1 MKKLILLILAIVFI
15 IAGISFWGYQRHLQI
30 EENEISSIKI
40 YRGHQE
46 VLITKQEE
54 IHDFVALLNQITYVK
69 PYINNEKGYRFIISI
84 QDKNKNQRRG
94 KEIIINR
101 SDLIAIGTFSY
112 RVKNPESVEKMI
124 EYVEFES
131 VTTE

>member
-1 MKKLILLILAIVFI
+1 MFLILAIVFI
-15 IAGISFWGYQRHLQI
+15 IVGVYFLGYQRHLQI
-30 EENEISSIKI
+30 EENDVSSIKI
-40 YRGHQE
+40 YRAYQE

-69 PYINNEKGYRFIISI
+69 PYINNEKGCRFIISI
-84 QDKNKNQRRG
+84 QDQNENQRRG

-101 SDLIAIGTFSY
+101 SDLITIGTFSY
-112 RVKNPESVEKMI
+112 RVKNTESVDKMI
-124 EYVEFES
+124 EYVKFES